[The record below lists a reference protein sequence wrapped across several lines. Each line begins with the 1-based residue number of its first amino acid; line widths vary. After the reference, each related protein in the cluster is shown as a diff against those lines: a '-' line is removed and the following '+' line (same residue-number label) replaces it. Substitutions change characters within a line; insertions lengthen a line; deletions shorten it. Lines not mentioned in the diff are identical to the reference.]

1 MAMINDLRRLVDLRL
16 NSIKTEYGIKDIGYR
31 LASDQKVYPHVV
43 WDITTIT
50 PADMGRS
57 DVLLDF
63 HVWSKTEDDVFRI
76 MDAIR
81 DLLMFR
87 NDPQQ
92 TILPTF
98 YEQSEGT
105 VDDPDKTL
113 VHGVVRMQCQVY
125 ERPET
130 NTSILRKE

>member
-1 MAMINDLRRLVDLRL
+1 MINDLRRLIELRL
-16 NSIKTEYGIKDIGYR
+16 NSIKTEYGIKEIGYR
-31 LASDQKVYPHVV
+31 LASDQKAFPHVV

-50 PADMGRS
+50 PTDMGRS

-63 HVWSKTEDDVFRI
+63 HVWGREEAVVFTI

-87 NDPQQ
+87 NDPQE

-98 YEQSEGT
+98 YDMSEGT
-105 VDDPDKTL
+105 IDDPDRTL
-113 VHGVVRMQCQVY
+113 IHGVVRMQCQVY
-125 ERPET
+125 EAGAT
-130 NTSILRKE
+130 NASILGKE

>member
-63 HVWSKTEDDVFRI
+63 HVWGKKEDDVFRI